1 MTATTSTDWSDP
13 ITCPFC
19 GDELA
24 SPGAG
29 FVDHIHDNAECEN
42 GFEHWRRTS
51 PVTSRASGPGKPTA
65 DRSTFES
72 VRFPRFLRSV

>member
-29 FVDHIHDNAECEN
+29 FVDHIHDNAESVRTGSN
-42 GFEHWRRTS
+42 TGGRTS
-51 PVTSRASGPGKPTA
+51 PVTSRAGEWTG
-65 DRSTFES
+65 
-72 VRFPRFLRSV
+72 